1 MAKNIS
7 ILGSTGSIGTQTLEV
22 VRNLKNI
29 SVLGLTANENID
41 LLEKQI
47 YEFKPLKAAVMNE
60 KKAEILR
67 KRLKPCNVKVLSGL
81 DGLMEVSEIE
91 NMDTLVTSVVGN
103 IGLLPTLNA
112 IKKGKDIALANK
124 ETLVSAGKLV
134 MEEAKNNNINIFPV
148 DSEHSAIFQCI
159 QGNIHNKIN
168 RILLTASGG
177 PFKGKTLDE
186 LKNVTVKD
194 ALNHPNWSMG
204 KKITIDSATMMNKG
218 LEVIEAKWLFN
229 VDVSKIEVLIHSQS
243 IVHSAVEFEDGA
255 VIAQMG
261 EPDMKI
267 PIQYALTYP
276 NRLKSSSPKIDFAN
290 RNCLTFEKPDTNVFK
305 CLSLAYNAINIGGTM
320 PAVLNSANEIAVK
333 KFLNNKISF
342 LDIGKLIEIT
352 MNAYN
357 VKRDYNL
364 DTLIEA
370 DKWAREFTENIK
382 LKSLR

>member
-1 MAKNIS
+1 MAKKIA

-41 LLEKQI
+41 LLENQI
-47 YEFKPLKAAVMNE
+47 YEFKPLKVAVMNE
-60 KKAEILR
+60 DKAEILR
-67 KRLKPCNVKVLSGL
+67 KRLKLNDVKVLSGI
-81 DGLMEVSEIE
+81 DGLIEVSEMDEI
-91 NMDTLVTSVVGN
+91 DTLVTSVVGN

-124 ETLVSAGKLV
+124 ETLVTGGNLV
-134 MEEAKNNNINIFPV
+134 MEEARSRNVNIFPV

-159 QGNIHNKIN
+159 QGNLHNKIN

-177 PFKGKTLDE
+177 PFRGKTIDE
-186 LKNVTVKD
+186 LKNVTISD

-229 VDVSKIEVLIHSQS
+229 VDVNKIEVLIHPQS

-276 NRLKSSSPKIDFAN
+276 NRFISTSPKIDFSN
-290 RNCLTFEKPDTNVFK
+290 RSCLTFEKPDTSVFK
-305 CLSLAYNAINIGGTM
+305 CLQLAYDAIEIGGTM
-320 PAVLNSANEIAVK
+320 PTVLNSANEIAVS
-333 KFLNNKISF
+333 KFLNNEIGF
-342 LDIGKLIEIT
+342 LDISKLIEKT

-357 VKRDYNL
+357 VKHGYSLDNL
-364 DTLIEA
+364 IKT
-370 DKWAREFTENIK
+370 DKWARDFADNIK
-382 LKSLR
+382 LTSLR